1 MHFIG
6 SPSACSFASSKSKI
20 MMAQLGSFAGSSK
33 PSGAAAL
40 MNWRLAL
47 PWEKPQAEMEQP
59 VALRGN
65 MQILLCTDGFWE
77 YITEEQIQI
86 CLEESDNAQI
96 WMENML
102 ELISRNDQH
111 SERDNRTAITIWID
125 DGEGDIT
132 Q

>member
-1 MHFIG
+1 M
-6 SPSACSFASSKSKI
+6 
-20 MMAQLGSFAGSSK
+20 LGT
-33 PSGAAAL
+33 
-40 MNWRLAL
+40 
-47 PWEKPQAEMEQP
+47 PWEKPQAETEQP